1 MYHQGSVSFI
11 TAAALSLVAHATA
24 AVYFGHYR
32 SPESAAPQSAPTL
45 QLSLTAARPA
55 PPQAAPEPVPEPEV
69 APPPEIQPPP
79 KPVQKPVPKPVPKP
93 VARPKPRPRPVL
105 QKPPPT
111 EIAETAPIVPI
122 PAVAAARTV
131 ADKPVLAPVPQVSER
146 ESYLARLL
154 AHIDSHKFYPR
165 SARRR
170 GIIGE
175 VKVSFYLHRD
185 GSIEDLQITGGSKVL
200 RKAARQAIYNAQS
213 LPKPPD
219 TLGLQEPIQFGMV
232 YRLEG

>member
-1 MYHQGSVSFI
+1 MYRQRSVSFI
-11 TAAALSLVAHATA
+11 TAATLSLGVHATA
-24 AVYFGHYR
+24 AVYFGHYQ

-69 APPPEIQPPP
+69 APPPEIKPAP

-93 VARPKPRPRPVL
+93 VARPKPVL

-111 EIAETAPIVPI
+111 EIAETAPLVPI
-122 PAVAAARTV
+122 QAVAAARTI
-131 ADKPVLAPVPQVSER
+131 ADKPVLAQVPRVSER
-146 ESYLARLL
+146 ESYLAQLL

-185 GSIEDLQITGGSKVL
+185 GTIEDLQITGGSKVL

-219 TLGLQEPIQFGMV
+219 TLGLQKPIQFGMV
-232 YRLEG
+232 YRLDG

>member
-1 MYHQGSVSFI
+1 MNRQGQISFI
-11 TAAALSLVAHATA
+11 TAATISLAVHATA
-24 AVYFGHYR
+24 AVYFGHYP
-32 SPESAAPQSAPTL
+32 SLESAAPRSAPTL

-55 PPQAAPEPVPEPEV
+55 PPQATPEPIPEPEV

-79 KPVQKPVPKPVPKP
+79 KPVPRPAPKP
-93 VARPKPRPRPVL
+93 VARPKPQPVHR
-105 QKPPPT
+105 KPPPT
-111 EIAETAPIVPI
+111 EIAETAPPVPI
-122 PAVAAARTV
+122 QVVAAARTV
-131 ADKPVLAPVPQVSER
+131 ADKPVLAQLPRVSER